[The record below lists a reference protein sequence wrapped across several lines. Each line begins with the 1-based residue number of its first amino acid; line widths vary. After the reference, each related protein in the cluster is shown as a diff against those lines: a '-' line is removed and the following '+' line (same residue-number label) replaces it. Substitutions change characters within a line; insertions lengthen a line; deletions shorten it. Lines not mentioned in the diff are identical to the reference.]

1 MWVVVTLVPFTLLI
15 AAAAQADLAGR
26 TSWLRQRAAGRLG
39 AWSYSFYLL
48 QVPIGL
54 LFAHFWHPAD
64 RSTVLQIV
72 GFIGYL
78 ALVWMAAAL
87 LYRTVEMPL
96 HARFTALGTRPSPS
110 LEQAVS

>member
-1 MWVVVTLVPFTLLI
+1 VPFTLLI
-15 AAAAQADLAGR
+15 AAAAQADLADPAGR
-26 TSWLRQRAAGRLG
+26 TSWLRHRGAGRLG

-64 RSTVLQIV
+64 RSTALQIA
-72 GFIGYL
+72 GFTGYL

-96 HARFTALGTRPSPS
+96 HARLTALGTRASPS